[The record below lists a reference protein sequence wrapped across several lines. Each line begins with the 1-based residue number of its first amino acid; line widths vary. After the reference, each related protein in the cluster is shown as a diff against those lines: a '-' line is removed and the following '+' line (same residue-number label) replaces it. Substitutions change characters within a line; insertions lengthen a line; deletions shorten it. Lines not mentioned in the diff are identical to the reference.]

1 MTLTLE
7 NFEQQID
14 PTILERGRRY
24 ARDGRVLTVEKEADG
39 TWTARV
45 EGTNL
50 YEVTIEQ
57 TPTGDL
63 SCLCT
68 CPYDW
73 GPTCK
78 HIAAVL
84 YTIEGVRSHHK
95 PSLSLQK
102 GRDAS
107 RKRAPTSEQPDKK
120 RTGGLA
126 CRVWGMGHTNRE
138 PDPRPLPG

>member
-14 PTILERGRRY
+14 PTILERSRRY
-24 ARDGRVLTVEKEADG
+24 AHDGRVLAVEEEGDKV
-39 TWTARV
+39 WSARV

-50 YEVTIEQ
+50 YTVSIEQ
-57 TPTGDL
+57 TPAGGL

-78 HIAAVL
+78 HIAA
-84 YTIEGVRSHHK
+84 
-95 PSLSLQK
+95 
-102 GRDAS
+102 
-107 RKRAPTSEQPDKK
+107 
-120 RTGGLA
+120 GL
-126 CRVWGMGHTNRE
+126 VIFG
-138 PDPRPLPG
+138 